1 MNNNKI
7 IDCITF
13 FDNKLMFDLRFN
25 ILKDHVDFFV
35 VCESKYDHRN
45 NSKKLNFDLKFLKN
59 NKVKYVVLDK
69 PFPNE
74 NDIWKNQA
82 IQREFLFNS
91 LDSFVRENDFVFFS
105 DPDEIPN
112 PSLLINFNLKKKY
125 GIFFQ
130 DCFNFK
136 FNLYNPYETPWEG
149 TRVSQKKKPKVH

>member
-82 IQREFLFNS
+82 IQREFLLNS

-105 DPDEIPN
+105 EPD
-112 PSLLINFNLKKKY
+112 
-125 GIFFQ
+125 
-130 DCFNFK
+130 
-136 FNLYNPYETPWEG
+136 
-149 TRVSQKKKPKVH
+149 